1 MLRVNVKKKFL
12 DFEINA
18 SWRAGCEITV
28 LFGPSGSGKT
38 TLLRMIAGLEKPD
51 EGYISA
57 ADRVLFNGTIN
68 LKPEARHVGFIF
80 QKYALFPWLTVRENI
95 RFGIPRSQRRSS
107 MVWIDTLITTLGI
120 GSLLDQRPAQ
130 LSGGEAQRVAL
141 ARALAMRPEVLL
153 MDEPFSAVGG
163 VLRMQLRNFIRSIQK
178 KWNIPVVLVTHDMTE
193 AYLIGDHLVKMDKG
207 EIIYNGSMDGLVQ
220 HDSHPVMAAY

>member
-1 MLRVNVKKKFL
+1 MVNVKKRFL

-18 SWRAGCEITV
+18 SWRAGREITV

-95 RFGIPRSQRRSS
+95 QFGIPRSQRRNS
-107 MVWIDTLITTLGI
+107 MAWTDTLITTLGL
-120 GSLLDQRPAQ
+120 GSLLDQRPAR

-141 ARALAMRPEVLL
+141 ARALALQPEMLL

-163 VLRMQLRNFIRSIQK
+163 SLRMQLRNFIRSIQK
-178 KWNIPVVLVTHDMTE
+178 EWNIPVILVTHDLTE
-193 AYLIGDHLVKMDKG
+193 AHLIGDHLIRLDAGSVS
-207 EIIYNGSMDGLVQ
+207 YNGSIDGLAQ
-220 HDSHPVMAAY
+220 NRANELMAAY